1 MKCLSECIPSTNLC
15 RLIKNCFLP
24 EIKYPGGEDILK
36 AVWQEMLMW
45 KLIFSAEEKLAV
57 NFHKCFMMAV
67 VL

>member
-1 MKCLSECIPSTNLC
+1 M
-15 RLIKNCFLP
+15 
-24 EIKYPGGEDILK
+24 KYPGGEDVLK
-36 AVWQEMLMW
+36 AVWQEMSVQ